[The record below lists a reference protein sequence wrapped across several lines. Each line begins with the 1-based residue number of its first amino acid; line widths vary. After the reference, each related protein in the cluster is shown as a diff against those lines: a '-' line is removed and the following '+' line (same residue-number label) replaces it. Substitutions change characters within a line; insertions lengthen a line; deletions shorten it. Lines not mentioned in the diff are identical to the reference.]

1 MRNRISKTVAKPLT
15 KAFPGK
21 KYRAAHTA
29 TADEIVQRYVDQD
42 LMLVPK
48 KHRAKRLKNYIFKT
62 WSHNTKVYKAL
73 VDKYV
78 ITETFNPI
86 SVL

>member
-1 MRNRISKTVAKPLT
+1 MRTRIKSRKVSSSPAWL
-15 KAFPGK
+15 K
-21 KYRAAHTA
+21 KYQPAHKA
-29 TADEIVQRYVDQD
+29 TADELVQRYVDTD

-48 KHRAKRLKNYIFKT
+48 KHRAKKLKNYIFKT

>member
-1 MRNRISKTVAKPLT
+1 MRTRIKSRKVSSSPAWL
-15 KAFPGK
+15 K
-21 KYRAAHTA
+21 KYQPAHKA
-29 TADEIVQRYVDQD
+29 TADELVQRYVDTD

-48 KHRAKRLKNYIFKT
+48 KHRARRLKNYIFKT

>member
-1 MRNRISKTVAKPLT
+1 MRTRIKSRKVSSSPAWLKQYQP
-15 KAFPGK
+15 
-21 KYRAAHTA
+21 AHTA
-29 TADEIVQRYVDQD
+29 TADEIVQRYVDTD

-86 SVL
+86 TVL

>member
-1 MRNRISKTVAKPLT
+1 MRTRIKSRKVSSSPAWL
-15 KAFPGK
+15 K
-21 KYRAAHTA
+21 KYQPAHKA
-29 TADEIVQRYVDQD
+29 TADELVQRYVDTD

>member
-1 MRNRISKTVAKPLT
+1 MRTRISKTVAKPLT
-15 KAFPGK
+15 KAFPG

-29 TADEIVQRYVDQD
+29 TADEIVQRYVNQD

-86 SVL
+86 TVL

>member
-1 MRNRISKTVAKPLT
+1 MRTRISKTVAKPLT

-21 KYRAAHTA
+21 YGVAHTA
-29 TADEIVQRYVDQD
+29 TADEIVQRYVEKD

-48 KHRAKRLKNYIFKT
+48 KHRAKILKNYIFKT

-73 VDKYV
+73 VNKYV
-78 ITETFNPI
+78 VTETFNPI

>member
-1 MRNRISKTVAKPLT
+1 MRTRIKSRKVSSSPAWL
-15 KAFPGK
+15 K
-21 KYRAAHTA
+21 KYQPAHTE
-29 TADEIVQRYVDQD
+29 TADELVQRYVDTD

>member
-1 MRNRISKTVAKPLT
+1 MRTRIKSRKVSSAPAWIKEEYLT
-15 KAFPGK
+15 
-21 KYRAAHTA
+21 AHTA
-29 TADEIVQRYVDQD
+29 TADEIVQRYVNKD

-48 KHRAKRLKNYIFKT
+48 KHRARRLKNYIFKT